1 MCRENASEKLDDQ
14 RVVSSNISYALSKF
28 MEERE
33 GSTEEAIQFY
43 NECLQK
49 DQEHKESLIAMARLY
64 QNYGESKEQ
73 CSNFCNRLLKIDPSN
88 EQATFMYA
96 NLMLM
101 EAKTEGAIN
110 TYIQLLNKEPANF
123 QTLS

>member
-1 MCRENASEKLDDQ
+1 
-14 RVVSSNISYALSKF
+14 
-28 MEERE
+28 
-33 GSTEEAIQFY
+33 
-43 NECLQK
+43 
-49 DQEHKESLIAMARLY
+49 MARLY

-101 EAKTEGAIN
+101 DAKTGGAID
-110 TYIQLLNKEPANF
+110 TYIQLLTDMCISKFYLNDESGKLF
-123 QTLS
+123 LK